1 VDGQISR
8 MDRSISKEDGLI
20 KACVCVLC
28 VCVFKH
34 VLELTLLLFKQAPM
48 SRAWRLQ
55 GWPKYDVQAVSVCVL
70 FTMVGA

>member
-1 VDGQISR
+1 MDGQISR

-20 KACVCVLC
+20 KACVS
-28 VCVFKH
+28 VCASVCLNC

-48 SRAWRLQ
+48 SRACRLQ